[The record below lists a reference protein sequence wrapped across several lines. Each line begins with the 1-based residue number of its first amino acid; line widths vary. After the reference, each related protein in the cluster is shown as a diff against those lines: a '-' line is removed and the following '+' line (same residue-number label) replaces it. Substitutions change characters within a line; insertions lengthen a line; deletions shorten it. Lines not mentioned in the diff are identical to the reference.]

1 MTKHQEMAKHTKEEL
16 AEIYKQEKELFELLL
31 KKVGLKRKD
40 LYDLA
45 RQEFVVSNIDELT
58 KAEKKQ
64 FDKLVFGVNKKRR
77 FKSPQQVT
85 MRFTIN
91 IEEDE
96 ETGWYVGQC
105 YEIPSAMS
113 QGKTIKELKEN
124 MKEAIELAV
133 GNEEDRLQPW
143 LQL

>member
-1 MTKHQEMAKHTKEEL
+1 MAKHTKEKL

-45 RQEFVVSNIDELT
+45 RQEFVVANIDELT

-64 FDKLVFGVNKKRR
+64 FDKLVFDVNKKRR

-91 IEEDE
+91 IEEDK

-105 YEIPSAMS
+105 IEIPSAMS
-113 QGKTIKELKEN
+113 QGKNIEELKRN

-133 GNEEDRLQPW
+133 GNEEDRPQPW

>member
-1 MTKHQEMAKHTKEEL
+1 MGKYTKEEL
-16 AEIYKQEKELFELLL
+16 AEIYKQKKELFELLL

-45 RQEFVVSNIDELT
+45 RQDFVVSNIDELT

-64 FDKLVFGVNKKRR
+64 FDKLYFDIGKKRR
-77 FKSPQQVT
+77 FKPIQHIT
-85 MRFTIN
+85 MKFSIS

-105 YEIPSAMS
+105 IEIPSAMS
-113 QGKTIKELKEN
+113 QGKTIEELKGN
-124 MKEAIELAV
+124 IKEAIELAINSQ
-133 GNEEDRLQPW
+133 NEQ
-143 LQL
+143 

>member
-1 MTKHQEMAKHTKEEL
+1 MAKHTKEEL
-16 AEIYKQEKELFELLL
+16 AEIYKQKKELFELLL

-64 FDKLVFGVNKKRR
+64 FDKLVLDVNKKRR

-96 ETGWYVGQC
+96 EPAGMSGN
-105 YEIPSAMS
+105 AM
-113 QGKTIKELKEN
+113 KYH
-124 MKEAIELAV
+124 
-133 GNEEDRLQPW
+133 LQ
-143 LQL
+143 